1 MFWLPAAS
9 QTLLHNSNSKRK
21 GLGLQKLDSK
31 QVSIK
36 KESSGS
42 VENRYL
48 CWLVGNQGGLGRGT
62 HCEGKYLLFFPSFI
76 ILQKNRGLENGLQII
91 TSQSILKRSM

>member
-36 KESSGS
+36 KESSGEQVS
-42 VENRYL
+42 MLACGES
-48 CWLVGNQGGLGRGT
+48 GRT
-62 HCEGKYLLFFPSFI
+62 WPRHPL
-76 ILQKNRGLENGLQII
+76 
-91 TSQSILKRSM
+91 